1 MTPFTLNI
9 KGNLCEY
16 TRPLVMGILNATPD
30 SFYAGSRAQGDAEI
44 AARAARLVAEGADII
59 DIGAFSTRPGASE
72 VSADDERVRLDNA
85 VRIVRSV
92 AGDAMPLSVDT
103 FRASV
108 ARSAVENCGADIIN
122 DVSGGNLDPD
132 MFDTVADLR
141 VPYILMHM
149 RGTVADMME
158 YTAYEDVTRDV
169 LSELGD
175 RLQQL
180 ALMGVNDV
188 IVDPGFGLF
197 SKTLEQNYRLLH
209 DLRLFGL
216 LHRPLL
222 VGVSRKSMITKLL
235 GVGTD
240 DALNGTTV
248 VNTLALDRGAS
259 ILRVHDV
266 AAARQAVDIYMVT
279 ETDK

>member
-1 MTPFTLNI
+1 MKTILQQAVHPALF
-9 KGNLCEY
+9 
-16 TRPLVMGILNATPD
+16 RRDQPLQL
-30 SFYAGSRAQGDAEI
+30 Q
-44 AARAARLVAEGADII
+44 
-59 DIGAFSTRPGASE
+59 
-72 VSADDERVRLDNA
+72 
-85 VRIVRSV
+85 
-92 AGDAMPLSVDT
+92 
-103 FRASV
+103 
-108 ARSAVENCGADIIN
+108 
-122 DVSGGNLDPD
+122 
-132 MFDTVADLR
+132 
-141 VPYILMHM
+141 
-149 RGTVADMME
+149 
-158 YTAYEDVTRDV
+158 
-169 LSELGD
+169 LGD

-266 AAARQAVDIYMVT
+266 AAARQAVDIYMAT